1 MRRSGRTCTLA
12 ALVGLLAFAVTP
24 AQAAA
29 PGATTDALAA
39 STTLSTDGV
48 YQISWAGEDAA
59 ELIESRGPGFDQTR
73 IVYRGTDNATVL
85 TGRSD
90 GVYRY
95 HLRGIEGFVEV
106 EVRHHPLSRALVF
119 FTLGAIVFLAT
130 VALVVREATEEE
142 NDG

>member
-1 MRRSGRTCTLA
+1 MTRSRWTEALGALA
-12 ALVGLLAFAVTP
+12 AALAL
-24 AQAAA
+24 AAA
-29 PGATTDALAA
+29 PDAGANELSA

-48 YQISWAGEDAA
+48 YQISWAVDGPA
-59 ELIESRGPGFDQTR
+59 ELVESRGPGFEDTR
-73 IVYRGTDNATVL
+73 VVYAGTDNATVL

-90 GVYRY
+90 GRYRY
-95 HLRGIEGFVEV
+95 HLRGLEGTVDV